1 MPVKV
6 PSLFWIFLCN
16 EPTTGST
23 YFPEAEDIFTG
34 SIVMAVGLSHQ
45 KQAKMFKGLEWLIC
59 GGTLEQERP
68 EHQDDKITA
77 KTAI

>member
-1 MPVKV
+1 
-6 PSLFWIFLCN
+6 
-16 EPTTGST
+16 
-23 YFPEAEDIFTG
+23 
-34 SIVMAVGLSHQ
+34 
-45 KQAKMFKGLEWLIC
+45 MFKGLEWLIC